1 VRKAI
6 VTAAG
11 LCLIVVGVLHDAI
24 GLGGLRRAA
33 LRGEVADRLV
43 GQLMVNWLFSGAAM
57 SVLGMVV
64 VLAAADLEAAGPL
77 ARRVLLLTGVFFV
90 ATGLF
95 AYAVQPRPVVLGFAV
110 VGLMICAPVLKRSP
124 TSRS

>member
-1 VRKAI
+1 MRKAI
-6 VTAAG
+6 VMAAG
-11 LCLIVVGVLHDAI
+11 GCLIVVGVLHDAL

-33 LRGEVADRLV
+33 LRGEVAERLV

-57 SVLGMVV
+57 AVLGVVV
-64 VLAAADLEAAGPL
+64 VLAAANLEAAGPL

-95 AYAVQPRPVVLGFAV
+95 AYAVQPRPAVLGFAV
-110 VGLMICAPVLKRSP
+110 VGLMTCAPVLRPP